1 MPAVVVEKSDIKHL
15 FKVTE
20 ACSQLPERDLALLG
34 VLFGT
39 PMKVIEI
46 AQLKVSDVLDIKGD
60 YLKESEIRAEIAFNG
75 LPRPLYWSS
84 KPLRELL
91 EVYFS
96 KRLKLNQGLTHNA
109 AAYRQLDPNSP
120 VFLNKHG
127 KPFPLMGREGKSGRI
142 GYTCTSLSRL
152 YSSLFAKAGIEG
164 ATAESGRRTFAVTL
178 RRQGYDIPS
187 IHALLGNQDLKTTR
201 RILDSDP
208 VDMGSI
214 AAKAF

>member
-15 FKVTE
+15 IKVTE
-20 ACSQLPERDLALLG
+20 ACSLLPERDLALLG
-34 VLFGT
+34 ILFGT

-46 AQLKVSDVLDIKGD
+46 AQVTVSDVLDAKGD
-60 YLKESEIRAEIAFNG
+60 YLKESAIRAEIAFNG
-75 LPRPLYWSS
+75 FSRPLYWSS
-84 KPLRELL
+84 PQLRKLL
-91 EVYFS
+91 DAYFNQRV
-96 KRLKLNQGLTHNA
+96 RLNHGLTNNA
-109 AAYRQLDPNSP
+109 AAYRHLDPNSP

-127 KPFPLMGREGKSGRI
+127 KPFPLLGRKGKSGKM
-142 GYTCTSLSRL
+142 GYTCTSLSRI
-152 YSSLFAKAGIEG
+152 YSTLFAKAGVDG

-187 IHALLGNQDLKTTR
+187 IHTLLGNQDLKTTR
-201 RILDSDP
+201 RLLDSDP